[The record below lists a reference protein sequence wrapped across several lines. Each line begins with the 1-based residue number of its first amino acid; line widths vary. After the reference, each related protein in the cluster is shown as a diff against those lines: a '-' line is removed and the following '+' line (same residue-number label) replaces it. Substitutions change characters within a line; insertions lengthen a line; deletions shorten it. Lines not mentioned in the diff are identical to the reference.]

1 MTSHKDYL
9 PMTPHS
15 IRINYVL
22 ANDQDH
28 YNALKET
35 GFWGKQGA
43 GCIVYARDANM
54 FLLAKRSRM
63 VQEPGF
69 WGIWG
74 GAIDPNEDPKKAV
87 LRELEEETEY
97 KGPARLK
104 PLLVFTKGSFRYH
117 NFVAIVPHAFK
128 PELNWESSN
137 YMWCKHG
144 EWPEPLHFGLV
155 ALFNDKASIKILKEL
170 SDAGNDSK

>member
-54 FLLAKRSRM
+54 FLLAKRSSM

-69 WGIWG
+69 WGI
-74 GAIDPNEDPKKAV
+74 
-87 LRELEEETEY
+87 LR
-97 KGPARLK
+97 
-104 PLLVFTKGSFRYH
+104 
-117 NFVAIVPHAFK
+117 
-128 PELNWESSN
+128 
-137 YMWCKHG
+137 
-144 EWPEPLHFGLV
+144 
-155 ALFNDKASIKILKEL
+155 
-170 SDAGNDSK
+170 